1 MSGVAITFWGRRG
14 DRDTLDAQAFLRQNR
29 YGADRVLDLD
39 ATPPTLADLELL
51 RKGLGDLRAAVDP
64 KHPDAATAPEE
75 GLAAWLAADPRRLR
89 APLLLTPKGAL
100 AGFREQKWRAFL
112 DIGKNRS

>member
-1 MSGVAITFWGRRG
+1 MAVTFWGRRG
-14 DRDTLDAQAFLRQNR
+14 DPETLDALAFLRQQR

-39 ATPPTLADLELL
+39 RTPPTAAEMELL

-64 KHPDAATAPEE
+64 KHPDAAAPPDEA
-75 GLAAWLAADPRRLR
+75 LPAWLAADPRRIR
-89 APLLLTPKGAL
+89 SPLLLTPKGAL

-112 DIGKNRS
+112 DIGKGRS

>member
-1 MSGVAITFWGRRG
+1 MAVTFWGRRG
-14 DRDTLDAQAFLRQNR
+14 DRETMDAQAFLRQQG

-39 ATPPTLADLELL
+39 RTPPTAQEMGQL

-64 KHPDAATAPEE
+64 KGAEATAAPTE
-75 GLAAWLAADPRRLR
+75 GLPEWLLTDPRRIR

-112 DIGKNRS
+112 DIGKGRP

>member
-1 MSGVAITFWGRRG
+1 MAVTFWGRRG
-14 DRDTLDAQAFLRQNR
+14 DQETLDAQAFLRQQR

-39 ATPPTLADLELL
+39 RTPPAPAEMEAL
-51 RKGLGDLRAAVDP
+51 RKGLGDLKAAVDP
-64 KHPDAATAPEE
+64 RHPDAAAAPDQ
-75 GLAAWLAADPRRLR
+75 GLAAWLAADPRRIR

-112 DIGKNRS
+112 DIGKGRN

>member
-1 MSGVAITFWGRRG
+1 MAVTFWGRRG
-14 DRDTLDAQAFLRQNR
+14 DRETLDAQAFLRTHR

-39 ATPPTLADLELL
+39 ATPPTPDELEQV

-64 KHPDAATAPEE
+64 KAGTAPAE
-75 GLAAWLAADPRRLR
+75 GLAEWLTADPRRLR

-100 AGFREQKWRAFL
+100 AGFREQRWRAFL
-112 DIGKNRS
+112 DIGKGRS